1 MVAFCAA
8 ASTLV
13 YIVENNGV
21 YGLTKGQ
28 FSATA
33 DKGNKSKRGAVNS
46 DEPIDLLMLALTL
59 APAPGSHRQA
69 GEIERRQAIGEM
81 DFDADQRRVHA
92 VERTGVDD
100 RDSHSAM
107 IHYSSLPGRTGFA
120 GLPSFDQRVFRSK
133 RDRASQSRD
142 PLDFPPHLATP

>member
-1 MVAFCAA
+1 M
-8 ASTLV
+8 
-13 YIVENNGV
+13 
-21 YGLTKGQ
+21 
-28 FSATA
+28 
-33 DKGNKSKRGAVNS
+33 NS
-46 DEPIDLLMLALTL
+46 DEPIDLVMLALTL

-69 GEIERRQAIGEM
+69 DEIERRQAIGEM

-107 IHYSSLPGRTGFA
+107 IHYSSLPGRAGFA